1 MFEFTTRESV
11 VYTGTTTLVYA
22 IYASMLGGFS
32 VTLQQV
38 APSIVSYKEPEISST
53 FRINE

>member
-1 MFEFTTRESV
+1 MVMFE
-11 VYTGTTTLVYA
+11 GTTLVYA
-22 IYASMLGGFS
+22 IYASVLGGFS